1 MMSSAIAAADANREF
16 SKMLRQVRAGHSV
29 TITSHGRPV
38 ARMVPISEADT
49 TRLHART
56 RLLERLT
63 HATVRTIGTWSR
75 DELYERDR
83 GSR

>member
-16 SKMLRQVRAGHSV
+16 SKLLRQVRAGQSV

-38 ARMVPISEADT
+38 ARMVPITEADT
-49 TRLHART
+49 TRLRARS

-63 HATVRTIGTWSR
+63 RASVRSIGTWSR
-75 DELYERDR
+75 DELYERER
-83 GSR
+83 GRR